1 MEPCCTEAVVANPK
15 LRLPGQRGRRR
26 RSGDREEGFPSL
38 VQSVAAAEGPGVGDE
53 GWILTRGRYDT
64 GRVAIHR
71 PGGGRAR
78 RGWEGPATT
87 TDGRPSTTDGESER
101 G

>member
-1 MEPCCTEAVVANPK
+1 MANPK

-38 VQSVAAAEGPGVGDE
+38 VRPGLLWGRGKRRG

-64 GRVAIHR
+64 RGWRYRQAVVGLGAGIE
-71 PGGGRAR
+71 RAR
-78 RGWEGPATT
+78 PT
-87 TDGRPSTTDGESER
+87 TDRRSSTTDGGGPR
-101 G
+101 

>member
-38 VQSVAAAEGPGVGDE
+38 VRSVAAAEGAGVGDE
-53 GWILTRGRYDT
+53 GLDSDAGALRHREGGETPPGR
-64 GRVAIHR
+64 
-71 PGGGRAR
+71 
-78 RGWEGPATT
+78 W
-87 TDGRPSTTDGESER
+87 
-101 G
+101 